1 MTRSIRFSPEAWED
15 YLYWQGQDRK
25 ILKRIN
31 QLIKD
36 SQRTPFEGVG
46 KPERL
51 MHSLSGFWSRR
62 IDHEHRLVYAADD
75 DTVYIAACRH
85 HY

>member
-51 MHSLSGFWSRR
+51 MQSLSGFWSRR

>member
-62 IDHEHRLVYAADD
+62 IDHEHRLVYATDD